1 MKLGII
7 APEFPPT
14 TGGMRNHAL
23 GLSRELSRHCE
34 VTVFTRTEPTPEGDG
49 LELRPILD
57 NDIHEDVKKLRT
69 HEADAWLVLTAGYA
83 DFARHT
89 DLPTFVYCHGN
100 DFLNPW
106 VLQDTAADRLAR
118 IWARTPLVWRA
129 EKLRHALLRP
139 TRRAAIGRGLRHA
152 AHVFTNSDYTRRI
165 LVDLW
170 PGLDGKL
177 TVSYPGV
184 DEMFFAPPAASAAG
198 RAARD
203 TLRMISIA
211 RLSRVQSAIKNID
224 SSLEALARLP
234 AGTRFPAF
242 GYRGRRRSPTPG
254 RAVPPAPYRR
264 PGRLRRRRGPPKRAS
279 VPGPGRPAAPSLPR
293 KLRDRVRGSS
303 RARRSVAPDPAGGDG
318 RGCRRCDGNYRGKR
332 QTQRHR

>member
-1 MKLGII
+1 
-7 APEFPPT
+7 
-14 TGGMRNHAL
+14 MRNHAL

-224 SSLEALARLP
+224 SSLEALARTPGGNSISGFRLSGTATIAHAWKSCAAGSVSTTGSTSSAAWTTETCQRAWTRPTCCSFPP
-234 AGTRFPAF
+234 AKASGSCTRKQPRAAF
-242 GYRGRRRSPTPG
+242 RRS
-254 RAVPPAPYRR
+254 
-264 PGRLRRRRGPPKRAS
+264 
-279 VPGPGRPAAPSLPR
+279 
-293 KLRDRVRGSS
+293 
-303 RARRSVAPDPAGGDG
+303 
-318 RGCRRCDGNYRGKR
+318 
-332 QTQRHR
+332 